1 MKKRERER
9 KNMSDALRLFVL
21 CKIQYRQ
28 RGVPAFA
35 IANGTTT
42 NNNIT
47 VWVEQTILLMSKTSC
62 KDKKHIKLMTFMYI
76 VGYLAYKRF
85 L

>member
-1 MKKRERER
+1 
-9 KNMSDALRLFVL
+9 MSDALRLFGLL

-35 IANGTTT
+35 IANGITT

-47 VWVEQTILLMSKTSC
+47 VWVKKTILLISKTSC
-62 KDKKHIKLMTFMYI
+62 KGKKRIKLMIFMYI

>member
-1 MKKRERER
+1 MLVNDRIVLVVRERLKKRERRER

-28 RGVPAFA
+28 HGVPAFA
-35 IANGTTT
+35 IANGITI

-47 VWVEQTILLMSKTSC
+47 VWVK
-62 KDKKHIKLMTFMYI
+62 
-76 VGYLAYKRF
+76 
-85 L
+85 

>member
-1 MKKRERER
+1 
-9 KNMSDALRLFVL
+9 MSDALRLCGL

-35 IANGTTT
+35 IANGITT

-76 VGYLAYKRF
+76 VGYLAYQRF